1 MQSPRQRLSMKKKL
15 ILPLSLLFA
24 TLSTGCA
31 SLGRTELAPIPVDPE
46 WRQGCP
52 ETLQPADPVT
62 PSASLQFGR
71 RAATEARCWKAIA
84 TGAIA
89 VMDEHNARARPEA
102 RPFSP

>member
-1 MQSPRQRLSMKKKL
+1 MQSPRLRLNMKSRSTL
-15 ILPLSLLFA
+15 ILSLLFA

-46 WRQGCP
+46 WRRGCP
-52 ETLQPADPVT
+52 EARQPADPVT

-71 RAATEARCWKAIA
+71 AAAEEARCWKTIA

-89 VMDEHNARARPEA
+89 TIDAHNNAGPQ
-102 RPFSP
+102 

>member
-1 MQSPRQRLSMKKKL
+1 MQSQPRRPNMKSLL

-24 TLSTGCA
+24 TLSTGCV
-31 SLGRTELAPIPVDPE
+31 SLARTELAPIPVDPE

-71 RAATEARCWKAIA
+71 AAATEARCWKAIA
-84 TGAIA
+84 TGAIG
-89 VMDEHNARARPEA
+89 VIDEHNERAEN
-102 RPFSP
+102 